1 MRPAPALLFLAV
13 VTCLTIPLPAQV
25 KTLQVKDI
33 SAPDSPIRI
42 SGSLLVAQSVEASP
56 RCRSIN
62 SQRCAATSTQYEVR
76 LRNASDKSIV
86 AFIVEMG
93 SSSEDGNFY
102 PGGTMLSE
110 KLFGPLLG
118 AGGSE
123 PLHVPG
129 GTGITS
135 LGPDGQPFPPATEA
149 RVVFAQFADGSTFGG
164 QKAGEHLLL
173 TRQQSLESLA
183 RLEAIYAGQGEKAFD
198 RAARQ
203 PGAGGMVDVAYFE
216 EQEGPAATIA
226 RIHRMLQTAKERLAA
241 MTAQPE
247 R

>member
-1 MRPAPALLFLAV
+1 MRPAPALLCFAFLA
-13 VTCLTIPLPAQV
+13 CLSFPLTAQV
-25 KTLQVKDI
+25 KTLQVTDI

-42 SGSLLVAQSVEASP
+42 SGSLIVAQSIEASP
-56 RCRSIN
+56 RCTSIN
-62 SQRCAATSTQYEVR
+62 SQRCTATSTQYDVS
-76 LRNASDKSIV
+76 LGNTSDKGIV

-102 PGGTMLSE
+102 PSRTMLSE

-149 RVVFAQFADGSTFGG
+149 RVVFVQFADGSTFGD

-173 TRQQSLESLA
+173 TRQESLESLA
-183 RLEAIYAGQGEKAFD
+183 RLDAMYTRQGEKAFD
-198 RAARQ
+198 QAARQ
-203 PGAGGMVDVAYFE
+203 PGAGGMVDVAHFE
-216 EQEGPAATIA
+216 EQDGPVATIA
-226 RIHRMLQTAKERLAA
+226 RVRRVLATAKQRLAA
-241 MTAQPE
+241 MTVQPE